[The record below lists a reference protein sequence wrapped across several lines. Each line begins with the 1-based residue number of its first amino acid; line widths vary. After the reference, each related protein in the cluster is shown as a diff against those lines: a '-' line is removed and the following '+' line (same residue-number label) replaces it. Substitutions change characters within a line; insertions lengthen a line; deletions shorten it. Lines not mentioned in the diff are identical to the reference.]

1 MSATSSNP
9 ADVSIS
15 PNSPSFS
22 TRIKTFLWD
31 QHLPVG
37 LVVMSLFG
45 FLIPA
50 PGLLLSKTPLNT
62 ISLLAIFFIGGLGLK
77 TEDMKAAFG
86 KSSVPSLLF
95 GFLSILAISPFIAFL
110 FATDAFRNALGPIEF
125 SSGLSLFAAMPT
137 TVSSGIVMTTDA
149 GGNAV
154 IALLL
159 SVGTNVLGAFTVPFF
174 LSATMRP
181 SDGSDLSATSKA
193 KALDPV
199 DLMWK
204 MMAVIIIPL
213 VAGKI
218 VREYSARVREFVAKY
233 KSELKVTSSLF
244 LISVPWMSMS
254 AAADDIGRARFSD
267 IMLLIILGTIHH
279 IVLLLFNFYAC
290 DLLIKVPGLSMGL
303 KEKKA
308 VVISASQ
315 KTLNTAVSVIA
326 FLPASLGDKGLITV
340 PSIIAHCIQI
350 IIDGFLV
357 SWWKKQQQPAQQ
369 GQQVEQPPS
378 SQLQEA
384 VTGDSS
390 GSKGGVKDGGIVV
403 TASAPVQGVVI
414 EEAVEDSEQVVN
426 SASNKNSIEGVA
438 GDSGSEWKAKGVV
451 VSDEK
456 L

>member
-1 MSATSSNP
+1 MSST
-9 ADVSIS
+9 
-15 PNSPSFS
+15 PSFIS
-22 TRIKTFLWD
+22 KLRTFLWD

-37 LVVMSLFG
+37 LVVMSIFG

-86 KSSVPSLLF
+86 KSSIPSLLF
-95 GFLSILAISPFIAFL
+95 GFISILAISPFLSFL

-125 SSGLSLFAAMPT
+125 SSGMSLFAAMPT

-181 SDGSDLSATSKA
+181 SDGSSLSETSKA
-193 KALDPV
+193 KALDPI

-204 MMAVIIIPL
+204 MMVVIIIPL
-213 VAGKI
+213 VVGKI
-218 VREYSARVREFVAKY
+218 VREYSVRVRDFVANY

-267 IMLLIILGTIHH
+267 IVLLTIIGSVLHL
-279 IVLLLFNFYAC
+279 VLLLFNYYSC
-290 DLLIKVPGLSMGL
+290 DLLIKIPGLSIGL

-340 PSIIAHCIQI
+340 PSIIAHCVQI
-350 IIDGFLV
+350 IIDGFIV
-357 SWWKKQQQPAQQ
+357 SWWKKQQLEQQ
-369 GQQVEQPPS
+369 QQQQQLPNEQ
-378 SQLQEA
+378 QQEQQQQITNEKQQK
-384 VTGDSS
+384 VVIDGNNTNDSS
-390 GSKGGVKDGGIVV
+390 RVNEIVV
-403 TASAPVQGVVI
+403 SESNLPV
-414 EEAVEDSEQVVN
+414 EAVEDSEVTQPPSGEGGSTTNN
-426 SASNKNSIEGVA
+426 SNDDSWKNKGEVTL
-438 GDSGSEWKAKGVV
+438 SG
-451 VSDEK
+451 K

>member
-1 MSATSSNP
+1 MSARSTTQQNSAANP
-9 ADVSIS
+9 QDTI
-15 PNSPSFS
+15 NPSVPFIAKL
-22 TRIKTFLWD
+22 RTFLWD

-37 LVVMSLFG
+37 LVVMSIFG

-86 KSSVPSLLF
+86 RSSIPSLLF
-95 GFLSILAISPFIAFL
+95 GALSILAISPFISFL
-110 FATDAFRNALGPIEF
+110 FATEAFRNALGPIEF

-181 SDGSDLSATSKA
+181 SDGSDLSGTSKA

-204 MMAVIIIPL
+204 MMVVIIIPL
-213 VAGKI
+213 VVGKL
-218 VREYSARVREFVAKY
+218 VREFSSRVREFVAKY

-267 IMLLIILGTIHH
+267 ILLLIILGTILH

-290 DLLIKVPGLSMGL
+290 DLLAAIPGFSIGL

-340 PSIIAHCIQI
+340 PSIIAHCVQI

-357 SWWKKQQQPAQQ
+357 SWWKKQQD
-369 GQQVEQPPS
+369 GQQLVEDQSKQIGQSLPKQSEQSIASSSLS
-378 SQLQEA
+378 SQQE
-384 VTGDSS
+384 
-390 GSKGGVKDGGIVV
+390 IVSEKAA
-403 TASAPVQGVVI
+403 TIEI
-414 EEAVEDSEQVVN
+414 EEAVEDKQNSE
-426 SASNKNSIEGVA
+426 
-438 GDSGSEWKAKGVV
+438 DLWKAKGGI
-451 VSDEK
+451 EQEQK